1 MSGLQ
6 KGEHVCKGFKLN
18 FHSFLSC
25 SEGVGAEVSST
36 FLNPIQCSGFP
47 PYSIRKGGLPFP
59 FQAARTADLHLG
71 QWFACVIFPRYFLDP
86 LDAMF
91 EDFVFLADV
100 PPIISSILFQVFFFH
115 LSFRFAY
122 LCSEESFP
130 SVVLSDQFLESKL
143 EV

>member
-1 MSGLQ
+1 M
-6 KGEHVCKGFKLN
+6 
-18 FHSFLSC
+18 
-25 SEGVGAEVSST
+25 GAEVRCT
-36 FLNPIQCSGFP
+36 FLNPVQCSGFP
-47 PYSIRKGGLPFP
+47 SYSVREGGLPFP
-59 FQAARTADLHLG
+59 FQAARATDLHLG
-71 QWFACVIFPRYFLDP
+71 QWFACVILFRYFLNP

-130 SVVLSDQFLESKL
+130 SVVLSDQFLEGRL